1 MTACRIPKFACIF
14 SAAALTAS
22 LLSACVSSDPAPV
35 ASPTDAAPT
44 KVILVAHDSF
54 AMSDDLI
61 TSFETESGFDL
72 EVLKAGDAGA
82 MTNKLVLTKGDPI
95 GDAVYGIDNTFAS
108 IATEN
113 QIIEGQ
119 LEPINFADVCL
130 NFDKTWFSKNET
142 VPPTSIFDLTKPQY
156 RGLTVVT
163 NPNTS
168 SPGLA
173 LLAATVSL
181 FGEDGFEPFWQ
192 ALKNND
198 VKVAAGWE
206 DAYFADFS
214 GSSGKGDYPIVLS
227 YSSSPAF
234 EIREN
239 GESQTQAILDGCSRQ
254 TEYAGTLTNAA
265 NPAGANAL
273 VKFMRGREF
282 QSALP
287 DAMYVYPIDQSI
299 DLPAAWA
306 EWAPAAT
313 KSLGTELDIAANRKD
328 WLKKW
333 SAIF

>member
-1 MTACRIPKFACIF
+1 MTIRRIPKIACVF
-14 SAAALTAS
+14 SAFALTTV
-22 LLSACVSSDPAPV
+22 LLSGCTANNPAPS
-35 ASPTDAAPT
+35 ASPTQVAPT
-44 KVILVAHDSF
+44 KVTLVAHDSF
-54 AMSDDLI
+54 AMSDELI
-61 TSFETESGFDL
+61 ASFEAASGFEL
-72 EVLKAGDAGA
+72 EILKAGDAGA

-95 GDAVYGIDNTFAS
+95 GDVVYGIDNTFAS
-108 IATEN
+108 IATDN
-113 QIIEGQ
+113 QIIDGS
-119 LEPINFADVCL
+119 LEPINFADVCF
-130 NFDKTWFSKNET
+130 NFDKNWFSKNET

-181 FGEDGFEPFWQ
+181 FGDDGFEPFWQ

-206 DAYFADFS
+206 DAYFTDFS

-234 EIREN
+234 EIRAN

-254 TEYAGTLTNAA
+254 TEYAGALTNAD
-265 NPAGANAL
+265 NLVGAKAL
-273 VKFMRGREF
+273 VKFMQGKEF
-282 QSALP
+282 QAALP

-299 DLPAAWA
+299 ELPATWA

-313 KSLGTELDIAANRKD
+313 KSLGSELDIAKNRKD